1 LEENVP
7 RVGRNTPMILR
18 RIVCG
23 MVAVAGVVPGTGV
36 AVADPRKSR
45 NTLPV
50 DVKEAFIPELIM
62 VGVT

>member
-1 LEENVP
+1 
-7 RVGRNTPMILR
+7 MILAKSVR
-18 RIVCG
+18 GTVP
-23 MVAVAGVVPGTGV
+23 VAGVVPGTGV